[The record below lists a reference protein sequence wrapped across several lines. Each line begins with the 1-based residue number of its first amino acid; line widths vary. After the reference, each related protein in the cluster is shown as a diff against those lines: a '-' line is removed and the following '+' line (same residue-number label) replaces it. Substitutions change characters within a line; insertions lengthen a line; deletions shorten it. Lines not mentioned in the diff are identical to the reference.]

1 MLETSQKH
9 LKSHVFK
16 EQIVL
21 IDSDASVVVRFVD
34 VNNVWTSHNY
44 LLSHWC
50 HMKKSNFAEFR
61 SSRIPFKGS
70 SKAFEINL
78 LSKFLCSWNIKVILM
93 FINFFFFFSDG
104 LESKTSSSQIFYSRK
119 VGFLY
124 IILLWNSRNREHQKY
139 LWNVIVL
146 GEIRQ

>member
-1 MLETSQKH
+1 MCVMLETSEKH

-21 IDSDASVVVRFVD
+21 IDSDASVVVRLWMLTMFGQVIIIYCRID
-34 VNNVWTSHNY
+34 VIWRSQILQNSDHPAY
-44 LLSHWC
+44 L
-50 HMKKSNFAEFR
+50 
-61 SSRIPFKGS
+61 FKGS
-70 SKAFEINL
+70 SKVFEINL
-78 LSKFLCSWNIKVILM
+78 LSKFLCPWNIKVILM

-124 IILLWNSRNREHQKY
+124 IILLWNSQNREHQKCVM
-139 LWNVIVL
+139 LL
-146 GEIRQ
+146 CCEK

>member
-1 MLETSQKH
+1 MCVMLETSEKH

-21 IDSDASVVVRFVD
+21 IDSDASVVVRLWMLTMFGQVIIIYCRID
-34 VNNVWTSHNY
+34 VIWRSQILQNSDHPAY
-44 LLSHWC
+44 L
-50 HMKKSNFAEFR
+50 
-61 SSRIPFKGS
+61 FKGS
-70 SKAFEINL
+70 SKVFEINL
-78 LSKFLCSWNIKVILM
+78 LSKFLCPWNIKVILM

-124 IILLWNSRNREHQKY
+124 IILLWNSQNREHQKY
-139 LWNVIVL
+139 VMLL
-146 GEIRQ
+146 CCEK